1 MSVPAGS
8 VNANFAQL
16 TKIVIIQV
24 EPLFHFIFRLRHK
37 GLLDAGRR
45 FAFDGQKQVVCTTTI
60 Y

>member
-8 VNANFAQL
+8 VNANFAEL

-37 GLLDAGRR
+37 NLLDVGRKST
-45 FAFDGQKQVVCTTTI
+45 FDGEK
-60 Y
+60 